1 MRENRSHGMG
11 GEGNG
16 VRERVQRALAGPVA
30 ESEKLLA
37 DLRDADAETRLSIL
51 ASGWFR
57 GLAAAL
63 EELAIAVDDLRAQPT
78 PETPPGQPPGGQD
91 IETPAQAPPAERPE
105 RIDLSDADPEQMI
118 DTARKSRE
126 EVRKLRQEGEQARRR
141 LEP

>member
-1 MRENRSHGMG
+1 MG

-16 VRERVQRALAGPVA
+16 VRERVRRALAGPVA

-63 EELAIAVDDLRAQPT
+63 EELAIAVDDLRAQPAA
-78 PETPPGQPPGGQD
+78 ETPPGQPPAGQV
-91 IETPAQAPPAERPE
+91 IETPAHAPPAESPE
-105 RIDLSDADPEQMI
+105 RIDLSEADPEQMI

-126 EVRKLRQEGEQARRR
+126 EATKLRREAEQARRR
-141 LEP
+141 LEH